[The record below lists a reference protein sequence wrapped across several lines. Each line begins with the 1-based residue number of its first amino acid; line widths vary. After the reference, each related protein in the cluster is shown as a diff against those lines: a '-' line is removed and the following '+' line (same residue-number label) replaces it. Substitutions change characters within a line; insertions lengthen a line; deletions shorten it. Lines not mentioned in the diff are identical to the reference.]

1 MDTKAGTKTYVK
13 VPWLGETIR
22 SRPFED
28 RHLTAITMAQQMR
41 DETRQINVVLRV
53 LTRLLDDDVYERI
66 TNDFVDGNAAS
77 TDLTGLLHAI
87 VQATVAYK
95 TTVRD
100 QGLDV
105 ASTTLEPAVPD
116 TFRAE
121 AG

>member
-1 MDTKAGTKTYVK
+1 MDTKACTKTYVK

-22 SRPFED
+22 SLPFED

-87 VQATVAYK
+87 VKATIDFK
-95 TTVRD
+95 TATRG

-105 ASTTLEPAVPD
+105 ASTTLTPAVPD
-116 TFRAE
+116 TFKAE